1 MTQRSLVDSDQLAI
15 ARATTYAAD
24 PVAQAAFMHGFRSQ
38 WAQLMAHLLSPQML
52 LDISYAKRYDPIQL
66 SLRKILTSFSS

>member
-1 MTQRSLVDSDQLAI
+1 MDSVLYVGIDTSTRGSRRLRDGGGWPGRRADDRPQRSGRG
-15 ARATTYAAD
+15 RA
-24 PVAQAAFMHGFRSQ
+24 
-38 WAQLMAHLLSPQML
+38 LLSPQML